1 MNKLKLKGRPKKGKF
16 ECFGTQAWFYAVQN
30 ASNGK
35 TAYSLEKDFFPTR
48 FKNVTDKVIRPRLFD
63 RYQNGK
69 ITVGNNDLIELVEKS
84 YPGTTLWLNAILW
97 NILDD
102 RCSDLEIHFQLQALD
117 RELVGCFFKTGLML
131 NDSIRIKKINQK
143 NFKKLKHYDFLD
155 VFTLTVFSVLMSI
168 QKENWESLIKALY
181 GYHQIRPKLQEH
193 AIFSK
198 FYANFLSELDIY
210 LIRMGEQTFGKAIP
224 LIVWEYDSVMSSH
237 SNMIISTIDKNKSVQ
252 HVYSDAAYIARAQ
265 VSCFENY
272 YCEGDLKI
280 TIRLYHF
287 IPIGLSLLSNIDAIT
302 LIPFASKFYLNTS
315 SSRNIEQDKE
325 NIIAMTMMLGD
336 EQDWEML
343 EHLLGI
349 AVLQEITYFN
359 EDRFGQT
366 LTIFW
371 QKRLGLIS

>member
-30 ASNGK
+30 VSNGK
-35 TAYSLEKDFFPTR
+35 TAYSLEKEFFPTR
-48 FKNVTDKVIRPRLFD
+48 FKNVKDKVIRPRLFD

-69 ITVGNNDLIELVEKS
+69 ISVGNDDLIDLVEKS
-84 YPGTTLWLNAILW
+84 YPGAAIWLNAILW

-102 RCSDLEIHFQLQALD
+102 RCSDLEIHFWLQALD
-117 RELVGCFFKTGLML
+117 KQLVECFFKTEIMSG
-131 NDSIRIKKINQK
+131 DSVKIKKINQK
-143 NFKKLKHYDFLD
+143 NFKKLKHYDLLD
-155 VFTLTVFSVLMSI
+155 VFTLTVLAVLMSI
-168 QKENWESLIKALY
+168 QKENWESLVKALY
-181 GYHQIRPKLQEH
+181 GYHQIRPKLQDH
-193 AIFSK
+193 VIFSK
-198 FYANFLSELDIY
+198 FYANFLSELDVY
-210 LIRMGEQTFGKAIP
+210 FIRMGEQTFGQAIP

-237 SNMIISTIDKNKSVQ
+237 ANMISSTVHHNKPEQ
-252 HVYSDAAYIARAQ
+252 HVMSDAAYITRAQ

-272 YCEGDLKI
+272 YCQGDLKI

-302 LIPFASKFYLNTS
+302 LISFASKFYLNTS

-325 NIIAMTMMLGD
+325 NIIAMTMMFGD
-336 EQDWEML
+336 EQDWGML

-359 EDRFGQT
+359 KDRFGQN
-366 LTIFW
+366 LTTFW
-371 QKRLGLIS
+371 QKRLGLMT